1 MDKEHILVFE
11 NKDLGKIRT
20 VMIDGVPWFVGKDV
34 ATILGYSNT
43 KKALLDHVDSEDKTD
58 GVTIRDPI
66 GREQKP
72 VFINES
78 GLYSLILSSRM
89 PLAKQFK
96 RWVTAEVL
104 PSIRKYGAYM
114 MPSLLGQVKENPQVI
129 YGLAE
134 KLLTEKNRA
143 DWLQS
148 ELSRAK
154 PKADYYDAFVN
165 PRDCTNIRS
174 TANELGIRQCELTA
188 WLVAQRFLYRDYGGQ
203 LLPYSPHLRKGLFIE
218 RDFVRNGH
226 KGVQTLFTPYG
237 KEMVRQMLMEA
248 GYLPLY

>member
-1 MDKEHILVFE
+1 
-11 NKDLGKIRT
+11 
-20 VMIDGVPWFVGKDV
+20 MIDNAPWFVATDV
-34 ATILGYSNT
+34 CSAIDVDRTAIRRLDDDEKGVHLTHTLGG
-43 KKALLDHVDSEDKTD
+43 D
-58 GVTIRDPI
+58 
-66 GREQKP
+66 QKISI
-72 VFINES
+72 INEY
-78 GLYSLILSSRM
+78 GLYSLILSSRK
-89 PLAKQFK
+89 PEAKAFK
-96 RWVTAEVL
+96 RWITHEVI
-104 PSIRKYGAYM
+104 PSIRKHGAYM
-114 MPSLLGQVKENPQVI
+114 TTSLLEQIKENPQVI

-165 PRDCTNIRS
+165 PRDCTNIRN
-174 TANELGIRQCELTA
+174 TANELGIPQCELTA

>member
-1 MDKEHILVFE
+1 MDKDKILVFE
-11 NKDLGKIRT
+11 NKDFGSIRT
-20 VMIDGVPWFVGKDV
+20 VMIDGAPWFVATDV
-34 ATILGYSNT
+34 CAAIDVDRT
-43 KKALLDHVDSEDKTD
+43 AVRRLDDDEK
-58 GVTIRDPI
+58 GVHFWHTP
-66 GREQKP
+66 GGNQKINI
-72 VFINES
+72 INEY
-78 GLYSLILSSRM
+78 GLYSLVMGSRKAE
-89 PLAKQFK
+89 AKAFK
-96 RWVTAEVL
+96 RWITHEVI
-104 PSIRKYGAYM
+104 PSIRKHGAYM
-114 MPSLLGQVKENPQVI
+114 TTSLLEQVRENPQVI

-165 PRDCTNIRS
+165 PRDCTNIRN
-174 TANELGIRQCELTA
+174 TANELGIRQCELTE

-248 GYLPLY
+248 GYIPPLF